1 MRGQTQKA
9 ELGWT
14 LVGGAVATAALLAM
28 TIGVGRIG
36 EDFEAL
42 RLIEA
47 VVPTARFMASA
58 AVAAAVTVLALLLTL
73 LGLSLNSEFRFG
85 ARLYERAQYITILSV
100 AAIVVGVGI
109 LLAVTL
115 PVTEVD
121 GLGEIYDLL
130 YYILVVGVSLLGGII
145 VTIGLMIA
153 ATLVGLI
160 DIGHPQGSNLL
171 LEQDDIEQK

>member
-36 EDFEAL
+36 EDFQAL

-58 AVAAAVTVLALLLTL
+58 AVGAAVTVLALLLTL

-121 GLGEIYDLL
+121 GFGEIYDLL